1 MKLQM
6 SLMSV
11 ACVVIILAG
20 LKAAQAIVVPFLLA
34 IFITVLVSPLVL
46 YVQKIR
52 VGRVFSFL
60 IITFAFV
67 TIIVFLARSSS
78 MRSRNF
84 QRACPSFKQNLKR
97 C

>member
-1 MKLQM
+1 MSNLGESLKLQM

-11 ACVVIILAG
+11 ACVIIILAG

-52 VGRVFSFL
+52 VG
-60 IITFAFV
+60 
-67 TIIVFLARSSS
+67 
-78 MRSRNF
+78 
-84 QRACPSFKQNLKR
+84 
-97 C
+97 